1 MLKQKMY
8 YKDSILFLSDLKYLG
23 LIQTI
28 SFLQIEFS
36 LAPFFF
42 YQNIDY
48 NVQTNNLHLAKT
60 NQNNMIKMSQTVDIT
75 LQPMQ

>member
-42 YQNIDY
+42 SIKTLITMYK
-48 NVQTNNLHLAKT
+48 QTIYTWQKLIRIIWLKCHKR
-60 NQNNMIKMSQTVDIT
+60 
-75 LQPMQ
+75 